1 MSKVERFEDLIAWQ
15 KGHAFAA
22 RIHRVVNSGTFAR
35 DYSFRNQLWK
45 AALSVPS
52 NVAEGFERFG
62 PGEFMYFL
70 SVAKA
75 SCAEVRS
82 DLYSAFDVGHIDE
95 PTMNSLLAEAGEC
108 GRIIGKLR
116 ASVEARHGRGK
127 SLSTQH
133 SALSTTKKCSSRT

>member
-15 KGHAFAA
+15 KGRALAA

-35 DYSFRNQLWK
+35 DYSFRNQLWG

-52 NVAEGFERFG
+52 NVAEGFERFT
-62 PGEFMYFL
+62 PGEFLYFL

-82 DLYSAFDVGHIDE
+82 DLYTAMDVGHIDE
-95 PTMNSLLAEAGEC
+95 STMQDLLAEAREC

-116 ASVEARHGRGK
+116 ASIAARNPRRK

-133 SALSTTKKCSSRT
+133 SAPSTEKTCSSRI